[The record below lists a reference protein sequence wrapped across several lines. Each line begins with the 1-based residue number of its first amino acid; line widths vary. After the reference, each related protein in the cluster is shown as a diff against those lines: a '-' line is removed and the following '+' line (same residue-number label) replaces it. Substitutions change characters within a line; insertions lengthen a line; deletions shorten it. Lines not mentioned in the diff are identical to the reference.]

1 MIHFWEFSNALYDY
15 IGGATLYG
23 GLNYSFVKNR
33 FCSLNS
39 AIYLNKGYLKVP
51 SGVYFSGSYA
61 TLTVWIYLKSYQFQ
75 SRIFEFGNGP
85 HNDSVGL
92 SMFDTSS
99 QMFAFTVS
107 NFTTQ
112 PIINL
117 NEWHFVAFVIS
128 DKTSYIYVNGSQIAN
143 GTLQAPNNV
152 IRKSNYIGKS
162 SWSTD
167 SNADAIYDDMKIY
180 QGALSSIAIMN
191 EYNTQSNYG
200 IFYKYTTADIHVF
213 SR

>member
-1 MIHFWEFSNALYDY
+1 MIHFWEFSNALSDN
-15 IGGATLYG
+15 IGGATLFG

-75 SRIFEFGNGP
+75 SRIFDFGNGP
-85 HNDSVGL
+85 DSDNVGL

-99 QMFAFTVS
+99 QMFGFTVS
-107 NFTTQ
+107 YFTTQ

-117 NEWHFVAFVIS
+117 NQWYFVAFVFS
-128 DKTSYIYVNGSQIAN
+128 GTTSYIYVNGSQIAN
-143 GTLQAPNNV
+143 GTLQAPNNT
-152 IRKSNYIGKS
+152 IRTSNYIGKS
-162 SWSTD
+162 NWKTD

-180 QGALSSIAIMN
+180 QGALSSVAIMN
-191 EYNTQSNYG
+191 EYDTQSNQGTYNLNSN
-200 IFYKYTTADIHVF
+200 F
-213 SR
+213 